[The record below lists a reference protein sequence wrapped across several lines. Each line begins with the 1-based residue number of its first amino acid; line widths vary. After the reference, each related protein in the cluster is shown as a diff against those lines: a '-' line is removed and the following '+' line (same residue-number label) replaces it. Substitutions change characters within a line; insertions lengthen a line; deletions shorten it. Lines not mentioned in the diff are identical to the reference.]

1 MISIKKSKYYNLK
14 NIPLILCLAILSLNL
29 NQPSLAENAQ
39 QNQNLTLDIDGD
51 GEFDALTDGLLV
63 IRSMF
68 GLSGDALIDGVLG
81 QNAQRSSS
89 NEIEQ
94 RIVLLGNKL
103 DVDGNGQVDA
113 LTDGLL
119 TLRFLFGLSGCS
131 VTPQSDDGQAG
142 GVDTGKVTQK
152 PMVESAPA
160 VGLSPTSSK
169 NMPKL
174 ILKYKAGEE
183 RARAFHAKKVRS
195 TKPVAFTNK
204 IMLLI
209 F

>member
-1 MISIKKSKYYNLK
+1 MVSIKNTKFFNLK
-14 NIPLILCLAILSLNL
+14 NILLLLCLAFLSLNL

-94 RIVLLGNKL
+94 RIAFLGNKL

-119 TLRFLFGLSGCS
+119 TLRFLFGLSG
-131 VTPQSDDGQAG
+131 TTL
-142 GVDTGKVTQK
+142 VDNVIASNATRFE
-152 PMVESAPA
+152 PSEIESYFDERMA
-160 VGLSPTSSK
+160 V
-169 NMPKL
+169 
-174 ILKYKAGEE
+174 IY
-183 RARAFHAKKVRS
+183 
-195 TKPVAFTNK
+195 
-204 IMLLI
+204 
-209 F
+209 

>member
-1 MISIKKSKYYNLK
+1 MNLEIDENNNHGRLKMISIEKSKYYNLK
-14 NIPLILCLAILSLNL
+14 KIPLLLCLAILSLNL

-94 RIVLLGNKL
+94 RIAFLGNKL

-119 TLRFLFGLSGCS
+119 TLRS
-131 VTPQSDDGQAG
+131 VSYTHL
-142 GVDTGKVTQK
+142 T
-152 PMVESAPA
+152 
-160 VGLSPTSSK
+160 LPT
-169 NMPKL
+169 
-174 ILKYKAGEE
+174 KA
-183 RARAFHAKKVRS
+183 
-195 TKPVAFTNK
+195 
-204 IMLLI
+204 
-209 F
+209 